1 MLYKTTTQD
10 YHLRQL
16 SKQFWDRA
24 ILRQSSFET
33 EQFLDRAIFGQSNF
47 RTKQLMDK
55 TIYGQSKVM
64 GFDTKVINLV

>member
-1 MLYKTTTQD
+1 MQIEKVG
-10 YHLRQL
+10 
-16 SKQFWDRA
+16 DRA
-24 ILRQSSFET
+24 ILRQSNFET